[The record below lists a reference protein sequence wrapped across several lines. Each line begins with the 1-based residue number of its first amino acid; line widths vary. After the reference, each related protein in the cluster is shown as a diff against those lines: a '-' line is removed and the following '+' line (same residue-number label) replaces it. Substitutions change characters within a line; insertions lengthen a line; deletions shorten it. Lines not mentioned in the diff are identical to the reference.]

1 MENHAKSRE
10 DLLEEIRDLRT
21 RLDEAEVAL
30 RAISKNRNNDARK
43 HKENE
48 TRWAKER
55 NSALASADKVLLA
68 ERIERQNIEQ
78 RLGQTQEQ
86 LQNVSFRLL
95 KAEERER
102 KRIAQEIHDGIAQY
116 WSTVK
121 FQIENILTQLD
132 EKIATP
138 LKDILPIIHVGLEE
152 TRRIQMNL
160 RPPLLDDLGIL
171 ATITWLCREFQKAH
185 PDINVETKINIQESE
200 VPSDAK
206 TVIYRILQEA
216 LNNVV
221 KHSKGTLVKFSIGK
235 KQDTIEIILQD
246 NGQGFDLNEVLAL
259 KSYESGLGIAGMKER
274 THLSGGTLSI
284 ESAKG
289 AGTVIRAS
297 WSISNE
303 SLA

>member
-1 MENHAKSRE
+1 MENDAKSRE
-10 DLLEEIRDLRT
+10 ELLAEIRELRT

-30 RAISKNRNNDARK
+30 RAIRKNRNHEVQK

-55 NSALASADKVLLA
+55 NSARARADKVLHV

-78 RLGQTQEQ
+78 RLGQTKEQ

-102 KRIAQEIHDGIAQY
+102 KRIAQEIHDGIGQY

-121 FQIENILTQLD
+121 FRIENILGQLD

-138 LKDILPIIHVGLEE
+138 LKDVLPVIHMASEE

-160 RPPLLDDLGIL
+160 RPPLLDDLGII
-171 ATITWLCREFQKAH
+171 ATITWLFREFQKAH
-185 PDINVETKINIQESE
+185 PEMSVETKINIQEKE
-200 VPSDAK
+200 VPNDVK
-206 TVIYRILQEA
+206 TVIYRVLQEA
-216 LNNVV
+216 LNNIA
-221 KHSKGTLVKFSIGK
+221 KHSKGTLVHFSIENNEDK
-235 KQDTIEIILQD
+235 IEVIIQD
-246 NGQGFDLNEVLAL
+246 NGQGFDLNEVVTL
-259 KSYESGLGIAGMKER
+259 KTYESGLGIAGMKER
-274 THLSGGTLSI
+274 THLSGGTLRI
-284 ESAKG
+284 ESTKG

-297 WSISNE
+297 WPFK
-303 SLA
+303 